1 MMTDCPH
8 TWKMRQWHEQAVYK
22 RRNLMTDNLLG
33 GKTIYHV
40 IKKIRVNEAM
50 RYDVSVVQSG
60 NDFLIITLNIDVYGG
75 T

>member
-1 MMTDCPH
+1 
-8 TWKMRQWHEQAVYK
+8 
-22 RRNLMTDNLLG
+22 MTDNLLG
-33 GKTIYHV
+33 RKTIYHV